1 MATEVINTFAEKYKK
16 SWFEMMH
23 KKLGLIGDDSKD
35 ENLIID
41 LLSWM
46 HQNKADYTNTFCF
59 LMDENIEENK
69 IYQNKGF
76 VSWKQ
81 QWQERLKLHNNSQKK
96 SLKLMHS
103 VNPLVIP
110 RNHKVE
116 EVLKEANNGNLKLF
130 NDFLKVLE
138 KPYEKQTKT
147 NNYQFPAPSSEKKYQ
162 TFCGT

>member
-1 MATEVINTFAEKYKK
+1 
-16 SWFEMMH
+16 
-23 KKLGLIGDDSKD
+23 
-35 ENLIID
+35 
-41 LLSWM
+41 M

-59 LMDENIEENK
+59 LMDKNIEENK

-81 QWQERLKLHNNSQKK
+81 QWQERLKLHNNSQEK

-116 EVLKEANNGNLKLF
+116 EVIKEANNGNLKLF

-147 NNYQFPAPSSEKKYQ
+147 NNYQLPAPLSEKKYQ